1 MALTGRLQDQNDIA
15 LLILRL
21 SAGLM
26 MAFSHGYGKIIKYF
40 SGEEIQFADP
50 IGLGAPLSLLLA
62 GSAEFFCALAV
73 ALGFYSRLSA
83 IPVAFTMAV
92 AAFVVHAND
101 PFQKQEFA
109 LLYFFIFLFFA
120 LVHPGKFSLDALL
133 KKRSR

>member
-1 MALTGRLQDQNDIA
+1 MAGYERGNLQSDLAI
-15 LLILRL
+15 LILRL

-26 MAFSHGYGKIIKYF
+26 MAFSHGLGKITKNF

-50 IGLGAPLSLLLA
+50 IGLGPSLSLLLA

-73 ALGFYSRLSA
+73 AVGFYTRWSA

-92 AAFVVHAND
+92 AAFVVHADD

-109 LLYFFIFLFFA
+109 LIYFFVFLYFA
-120 LVHPGKFSLDALL
+120 MVKPGKFSVDAVLN
-133 KKRSR
+133 KKRG

>member
-1 MALTGRLQDQNDIA
+1 MTISQRGQVLTDLA
-15 LLILRL
+15 TLILRL

-26 MAFSHGYGKIIKYF
+26 MAFAHGYGKITKFF

-50 IGLGAPLSLLLA
+50 IGLGPSVSLFLA

-73 ALGFYSRLSA
+73 AIGLYTRLSA

-109 LLYFFIFLFFA
+109 MLYFFVFLFLA
-120 LVHPGKFSLDALL
+120 MVDPGKFSVDALIR
-133 KKRSR
+133 KKRG